1 MTQRDLNDLRKDG
14 KKAVEEEIKHTKR
27 AINLHTPRSLKN
39 LIEKLE
45 GTNFDLEE
53 LLEMGLNGIE
63 VSHPDVTERA
73 AKLATHAAIEYNLY
87 ISGGTD
93 HTGPMSAC
101 DAENARPAYHGVTMD
116 EYRAIKER
124 RFG

>member
-53 LLEMGLNGIE
+53 LLEMQHLLSIYATRLQDDIIDLLQLE
-63 VSHPDVTERA
+63 
-73 AKLATHAAIEYNLY
+73 KL
-87 ISGGTD
+87 S
-93 HTGPMSAC
+93 
-101 DAENARPAYHGVTMD
+101 
-116 EYRAIKER
+116 KELED
-124 RFG
+124 